1 MGRNRVHATNGASN
15 PLQKFLGV
23 YVRLR
28 RNSVKLSTEY
38 MAQSLGGSPTYYRL
52 IEAGQA
58 GIALGRV
65 SDLICVFAPRKVYI
79 DFSSLA
85 SLLTGIAV
93 LEKSLMDEDGAE
105 DPFRALVGYSDFKEL
120 LEETRPYFAFQES
133 GVDQQGFLETEAY
146 NALRKFLETSPVQ
159 RDQDNPHLSLKGV
172 SPGGVEILENLH
184 SQLVGR
190 HFMGEKAPK

>member
-1 MGRNRVHATNGASN
+1 
-15 PLQKFLGV
+15 
-23 YVRLR
+23 
-28 RNSVKLSTEY
+28 
-38 MAQSLGGSPTYYRL
+38 MAQSLGVSPTYYRL

-58 GIALGRV
+58 AIALGRV

-93 LEKSLMDEDGAE
+93 LEKSLMDEVDIE
-105 DPFRALVGYSDFKEL
+105 DPFRALEGYSDFKEL
-120 LEETRPYFAFQES
+120 LGEIRPYFALQEN
-133 GVDQQGFLETEAY
+133 GADQQGFLETEAY

-159 RDQDNPHLSLKGV
+159 RDKDNPHLSLKGV
-172 SPGGVEILENLH
+172 SSVGVEILENLH

-190 HFMGEKAPK
+190 RFMGEKAPK